1 MSYETANSSSE
12 RSLDR
17 LSEVRTFIEASKR
30 SVDKVDEMQAEA
42 ERNLEKLNE
51 IVFEDAFEITGEF
64 VL

>member
-51 IVFEDAFEITGEF
+51 VVFEDAFEITGEF
-64 VL
+64 VF

>member
-51 IVFEDAFEITGEF
+51 VVFEDAFEITGEF

>member
-1 MSYETANSSSE
+1 MSYEIENSSSE
-12 RSLDR
+12 RSLER

-51 IVFEDAFEITGEF
+51 VVFEDAFEITGEF
-64 VL
+64 IL